1 MRFHVGQRV
10 RLVDVEGLIPEDDGV
25 PDGTCGQISG
35 GPCRPM
41 RDDYWS
47 DVYPVV
53 LDSGQTIYRVPE
65 ALELIDD
72 DFRAGS
78 WDEIC
83 ALTRG
88 WRPGV
93 VRCG

>member
-1 MRFHVGQRV
+1 MNKFKVGDRV
-10 RLVDVEGLIPEDDGV
+10 RAISVPHVMATGVVQPGATGTIASEMLPDNGSHTDRYIVSWDDG
-25 PDGTCGQISG
+25 
-35 GPCRPM
+35 R
-41 RDDYWS
+41 
-47 DVYPVV
+47 
-53 LDSGQTIYRVPE
+53 
-65 ALELIDD
+65 ELPRHAECIEPIDD

-93 VRCG
+93 GVHS